1 MVASMTSTRDQGSR
15 GASAPLTLTARSPED
30 LLALAPVVLGFLPAD
45 SVVMLTFGASEPFHA
60 RLDLPGPGHGA
71 GEVAEVVDLLIT
83 PARRHGVQRVVL
95 LIYSAD
101 RGLVQQVWQGLRCGF
116 DEAGIGVVDALRVA
130 EERWYPLC
138 GRDDRARES
147 GVSFD
152 ISSHPFLVQAI
163 VDGRVTHG
171 SRAAL
176 AATIAPEDEAVA
188 RLSALTAVCD
198 QADDLLVE
206 GSWIESTLTRQL
218 SDGSLPDDRELARIL
233 VGVATLGLRDAAWST
248 LTRELAREAVAWWT
262 HALTRCPD
270 GLAAGPAA
278 LLAWAAW
285 LHGNGALAWCAVD
298 RCESAEP
305 GYGLGRIVADLLERA
320 QPPSSWSGELD
331 WRSGLEDVPRAG

>member
-1 MVASMTSTRDQGSR
+1 MTSTSDQGPH
-15 GASAPLTLTARSPED
+15 GASAPLTLTARSPAD
-30 LLALAPVVLGFLPAD
+30 LLALAPVVLGFLPTD

-60 RLDLPGPGHGA
+60 RLDLPGPGDD
-71 GEVAEVVDLLIT
+71 VAEIVDLLIA
-83 PARRHGVQRVVL
+83 PARKHAVQRVVL

-101 RGLVQQVWQGLRCGF
+101 RGMVRHVWHELRRGF
-116 DEAGIGVVDALRVA
+116 EKAGIGVVDALRVE

-147 GVSFD
+147 GVAFD

-163 VDGRVTHG
+163 VDGRVTHR

-176 AATIAPEDEAVA
+176 AATIAPEDEAVT
-188 RLSALTAVCD
+188 RLAALTAARG
-198 QADDLLVE
+198 QAADLLLE
-206 GSWIESTLTRQL
+206 GTWIETTLTRQL
-218 SDGSLPDDRELARIL
+218 GDGSLPDDRELARIL
-233 VGVATLGLRDAAWST
+233 VGLTRLRLRDAAWST
-248 LTRELAREAVAWWT
+248 LTRERAREAVVWWT

-270 GLAAGPAA
+270 GLVAAPAA

-305 GYGLGRIVADLLERA
+305 GYGLGRIAADLLERA
-320 QPPSSWSGELD
+320 QPPSSWPGELD
-331 WRSGLEDVPRAG
+331 WRSGLEEIPRAG